1 MATRES
7 DFKFHEIWPIPPKF
21 GHSAAFAIKV
31 IFQPKMDLWSLWN
44 SLGEIITHFNT
55 EDESWVTIPRKQTCR
70 TFESLFSDIWQIL
83 FVCSISSLSE
93 IDVYRK
99 LRFNWICYNK
109 NNFVTSNLFCEN
121 VRGIWKCSRS
131 TVWTCSIVK
140 FLFTQHWN
148 WWYCQFHF
156 F

>member
-1 MATRES
+1 MKYDRYHPNSVILLLLPSRSFSSQKWICEA
-7 DFKFHEIWPIPPKF
+7 FEIL
-21 GHSAAFAIKV
+21 SAKLLLISILKMSHWWRYPENKHVERSRVFFR
-31 IFQPKMDLWSLWN
+31 IFDKYY
-44 SLGEIITHFNT
+44 
-55 EDESWVTIPRKQTCR
+55 
-70 TFESLFSDIWQIL
+70 L
-83 FVCSISSLSE
+83 FVQFSSISSLSE
-93 IDVYRK
+93 IDVNRK

-109 NNFVTSNLFCEN
+109 NNFVTSNLFSEN